1 MTREAFGIDIG
12 GTGLKGAPVDLD
24 TGKLLAERL
33 KIDTPHPSTPE
44 AVADVV
50 SQIVKHF
57 GWTGPVGATFPAVVK
72 AGVVQTAA
80 NVDQAWIGTDAATL
94 FSKSLGGVEVTVVND
109 ADAAGLAEAKWGA
122 AKAHRGVA
130 LLLTLGTGIGSA
142 LILDGTLVPNTE
154 LGHLT
159 IRGKDA
165 EDRASAL
172 VRENKELS
180 WKKWAKALDEVLS
193 EYEKILWPDLIV
205 LGGGVSREP
214 EKFIPLLK
222 LRTKV
227 VAAVLQNDAGLVGAA
242 LYDEETRLGATPA
255 PTRRGATSPARRA
268 TPPRKTAPRKAPP
281 KQAGTATAP
290 TKAAVDTPVKRA
302 PRAAEAAGLVEAPV
316 DPTRPA
322 PTT

>member
-12 GTGLKGAPVDLD
+12 GTGVKGAPVDLD

-33 KIDTPHPSTPE
+33 KVDTPQPSTPE
-44 AVADVV
+44 AVSDVV
-50 SQIVKHF
+50 ATLVKHF

-80 NVDQAWIGTDAATL
+80 NVDQSWIGTDAATL
-94 FSKSLGGVEVTVVND
+94 FSQKLGGIEVTVVND

-122 AKAHRGVA
+122 AKEHRGVT

-159 IRGKDA
+159 VRGKDA

-172 VRENKELS
+172 VRENEKLS
-180 WKKWAKALDEVLS
+180 WKKWAKHLNEVLA

-227 VAAVLQNDAGLVGAA
+227 VPAALQNDAGLVGAA
-242 LYDEETRLGATPA
+242 LYDEETRLAATPA
-255 PTRRGATSPARRA
+255 PTRRGAGLPPRRV
-268 TPPRKTAPRKAPP
+268 TPPRTTSGPAPARKA
-281 KQAGTATAP
+281 QATRSAPHRRARGAGPNGEPGTSS
-290 TKAAVDTPVKRA
+290 DR
-302 PRAAEAAGLVEAPV
+302 
-316 DPTRPA
+316 
-322 PTT
+322 